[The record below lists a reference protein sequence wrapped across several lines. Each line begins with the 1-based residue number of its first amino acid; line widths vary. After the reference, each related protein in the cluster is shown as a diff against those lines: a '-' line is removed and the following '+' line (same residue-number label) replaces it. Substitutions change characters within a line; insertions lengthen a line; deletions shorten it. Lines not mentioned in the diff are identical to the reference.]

1 MSGAV
6 EIYLCKTGQ
15 SLKQGRVEYS
25 GAIRDRGDA
34 EADAVARCRRD
45 RTLAKITYYAVNEN
59 GDFRVIFTYA
69 NPDVLGA
76 GEGDKTE
83 QKNKPKKKPKKRT
96 LIEKLIDGLGVGD
109 KKPPARTKAKPAKK
123 KGKK

>member
-1 MSGAV
+1 MPQ
-6 EIYLCKTGQ
+6 GQ
-15 SLKQGRVEYS
+15 DPRQDHLL
-25 GAIRDRGDA
+25 RGQ
-34 EADAVARCRRD
+34 RKRRLPGHFHL
-45 RTLAKITYYAVNEN
+45 RQ
-59 GDFRVIFTYA
+59 
-69 NPDVLGA
+69 PHVLGA